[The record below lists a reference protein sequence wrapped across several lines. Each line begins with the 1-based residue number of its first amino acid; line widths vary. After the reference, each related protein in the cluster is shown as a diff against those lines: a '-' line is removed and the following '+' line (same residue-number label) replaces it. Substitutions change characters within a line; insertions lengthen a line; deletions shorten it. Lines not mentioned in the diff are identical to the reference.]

1 MFANRDFWLQNH
13 SKEIC
18 YQDYTEFISES
29 KDLHKKKTNI
39 EAVATATYMKT
50 KPRGR
55 SADND
60 DERKTVAQVFRKFV
74 KEGMVPR
81 IRRYGSK

>member
-1 MFANRDFWLQNH
+1 
-13 SKEIC
+13 
-18 YQDYTEFISES
+18 
-29 KDLHKKKTNI
+29 
-39 EAVATATYMKT
+39 MKT